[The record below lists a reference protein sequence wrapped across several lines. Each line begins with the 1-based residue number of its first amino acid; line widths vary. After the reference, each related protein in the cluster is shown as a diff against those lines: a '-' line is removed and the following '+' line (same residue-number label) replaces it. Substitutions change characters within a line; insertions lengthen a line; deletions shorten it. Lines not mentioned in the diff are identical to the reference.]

1 MLLIPTL
8 CLLLSFLTISCI
20 YLQNNVLNPFEM
32 TKKALYI
39 FNPEHDLAL
48 ASGEVNY
55 MAPASAR
62 RMASELALLPMWYAE
77 EGSVVL
83 APSAYNLNYLKQMQE
98 LLDIPV
104 DLMTEPELAIEPN
117 LDIRPWGW
125 DLALR
130 KRLSVLGVDEALFPS
145 MEQLNGLR
153 EYSHRSKAVSLL
165 PELRLNEYFC
175 GESYY
180 LKTPEEWKRFVE
192 ERKEC
197 LLKAPL
203 SGSGKGLNWC
213 KGIFTPFIS
222 GWCTRVTASQGGV
235 IAEPIYDK
243 VEDFAME
250 FYSDGAGEVTF
261 VGYSFF
267 HTGKSGMYEGNRLL
281 SNEAIWK
288 QLSQY
293 VPSKVLTDLEN
304 CLKYRLSALVGTVYK
319 GYLGVDMMICRFPE
333 NEKPAFRIHPCVE
346 INLRMNMGVIA
357 RFLHDRYVRPGS
369 TGRFVIDYHPSE
381 GEALQEHE
389 RMSATYPL
397 EIREGRVCSG
407 YLPLV
412 PVHRRSCYRSWIW
425 VTPDYI

>member
-1 MLLIPTL
+1 
-8 CLLLSFLTISCI
+8 
-20 YLQNNVLNPFEM
+20 M

-48 ASGEVNY
+48 ASGEANY

-77 EGSVVL
+77 EGSAVL
-83 APSAYNLNYLKQMQE
+83 APSAYNLDYVKKIQE
-98 LLDIPV
+98 LLGLSV
-104 DLMTEPELAIEPN
+104 DLITEPELAIEQD

-125 DLALR
+125 GVALR
-130 KRLSVLGVDEALFPS
+130 KRLSVLGVDEVLLPS
-145 MEQLNGLR
+145 MGQLNDLR
-153 EYSHRSKAVSLL
+153 EYSHRSKAVALL
-165 PELRLNEYFC
+165 PELQLNEYFC

-192 ERKEC
+192 GRKEC

-222 GWCTRVTASQGGV
+222 GWCTRVAASQGGV
-235 IAEPIYDK
+235 IAEPIYNK

-250 FYSDGAGEVTF
+250 FYSDGAGELTF
-261 VGYSFF
+261 VGYSLF
-267 HTGKSGMYEGNRLL
+267 HTGKSGMYEGNCLL
-281 SNEAIWK
+281 SNEAIRK
-288 QLSQY
+288 KLSQY
-293 VPSKVLTDLEN
+293 VPLEALMDLEN

-333 NEKPAFRIHPCVE
+333 NEKPVFRIHPCVE

-397 EIREGRVCSG
+397 ESREGRVYSG

-412 PVHRRSCYRSWIW
+412 PVHKRSCYRAWIW
-425 VTPDYI
+425 VTPDNI

>member
-1 MLLIPTL
+1 
-8 CLLLSFLTISCI
+8 
-20 YLQNNVLNPFEM
+20 M
-32 TKKALYI
+32 TKKALYL

-48 ASGEVNY
+48 ASGEANY

-77 EGSVVL
+77 EGSAVL
-83 APSAYNLNYLKQMQE
+83 APSAYNLDYVKKIQE
-98 LLDIPV
+98 LLGLSV
-104 DLMTEPELAIEPN
+104 DLITEPELAIEPD

-125 DLALR
+125 DVALR
-130 KRLSVLGVDEALFPS
+130 KRLSVLGVDEVLLPS
-145 MEQLNGLR
+145 MGQLNDLR
-153 EYSHRSKAVSLL
+153 EYSHRSKAVALL
-165 PELRLNEYFC
+165 PELQLNEYFC

-192 ERKEC
+192 GWKEC

-222 GWCTRVTASQGGV
+222 GWCTRVAASQGGV
-235 IAEPIYDK
+235 IAEPIYNK

-250 FYSDGAGEVTF
+250 FYSDGAGELTF
-261 VGYSFF
+261 VGYSLF
-267 HTGKSGMYEGNRLL
+267 HTGKSGMYEGNCLL
-281 SNEAIWK
+281 SNEAIRK
-288 QLSQY
+288 KLSQY
-293 VPSKVLTDLEN
+293 IPSEALMDLEN

-333 NEKPAFRIHPCVE
+333 NEKPVFRIHPCVE

-397 EIREGRVCSG
+397 EIREGRVYSG

-412 PVHRRSCYRSWIW
+412 PVHKRSCYRAWIW
-425 VTPDYI
+425 VTPDNI

>member
-1 MLLIPTL
+1 
-8 CLLLSFLTISCI
+8 
-20 YLQNNVLNPFEM
+20 M
-32 TKKALYI
+32 TKKALYL

-48 ASGEVNY
+48 ASGEANY

-77 EGSVVL
+77 EGSAVL
-83 APSAYNLNYLKQMQE
+83 APSAYNLDYVKKIQE
-98 LLDIPV
+98 LLGLSV
-104 DLMTEPELAIEPN
+104 DLITEPELAIEPD

-125 DLALR
+125 DVALR
-130 KRLSVLGVDEALFPS
+130 KRLSVLGVDEVLLPS
-145 MEQLNGLR
+145 MGQLNDLR
-153 EYSHRSKAVSLL
+153 EYSHRSKAVALL
-165 PELRLNEYFC
+165 PELQLNEYFC

-192 ERKEC
+192 GRKEC

-222 GWCTRVTASQGGV
+222 GWCTRVAASQGGV
-235 IAEPIYDK
+235 IAEPIYNK

-250 FYSDGAGEVTF
+250 FYSDGAGELTF
-261 VGYSFF
+261 VGYSLF
-267 HTGKSGMYEGNRLL
+267 HTGKSGMYEGNCLL
-281 SNEAIWK
+281 SNEAIRK
-288 QLSQY
+288 QLAQY
-293 VPSKVLTDLEN
+293 IPLEALMDLEN

-333 NEKPAFRIHPCVE
+333 NEKPVFRIHPCVE

-397 EIREGRVCSG
+397 EIREGRVYSG

-412 PVHRRSCYRSWIW
+412 PVHKRSCYRAWIW
-425 VTPDYI
+425 VTPDNI

>member
-1 MLLIPTL
+1 MN
-8 CLLLSFLTISCI
+8 S
-20 YLQNNVLNPFEM
+20 FEM

-48 ASGEVNY
+48 ASGEANY

-77 EGSVVL
+77 EGSAVL
-83 APSAYNLNYLKQMQE
+83 APSAYNLDYVKKIQE
-98 LLDIPV
+98 LLGLSV
-104 DLMTEPELAIEPN
+104 DLITEPELAIEPD

-125 DLALR
+125 DVALR
-130 KRLSVLGVDEALFPS
+130 KRLSVLGVDEVLLPS
-145 MEQLNGLR
+145 MGQLNDLR
-153 EYSHRSKAVSLL
+153 EYSHRSKAVALL
-165 PELRLNEYFC
+165 PELQLNECFC

-192 ERKEC
+192 GRKEC

-213 KGIFTPFIS
+213 KGIFTSFIS
-222 GWCTRVTASQGGV
+222 GWCTRVAASQGGV
-235 IAEPIYDK
+235 IAEPIYNK

-250 FYSDGAGEVTF
+250 FYSDGAGELTF
-261 VGYSFF
+261 VGYSLF

-281 SNEAIWK
+281 SNGAIRK
-288 QLSQY
+288 QLAQY
-293 VPSKVLTDLEN
+293 VPLEALMDLEN

-333 NEKPAFRIHPCVE
+333 NEKPVFRIHPCVE

-397 EIREGRVCSG
+397 ESREGRVYSG

-412 PVHRRSCYRSWIW
+412 PVHKRSCYRAWIW
-425 VTPDYI
+425 VTPDNI

>member
-1 MLLIPTL
+1 
-8 CLLLSFLTISCI
+8 
-20 YLQNNVLNPFEM
+20 M

-48 ASGEVNY
+48 ASGEANY

-77 EGSVVL
+77 EGSAVL
-83 APSAYNLNYLKQMQE
+83 APSAYNLDYVKKIQE
-98 LLDIPV
+98 LLGLSV
-104 DLMTEPELAIEPN
+104 DLITEPELAIEPD

-125 DLALR
+125 DVALR
-130 KRLSVLGVDEALFPS
+130 KRLSVLGVDEVLLPS
-145 MEQLNGLR
+145 MGQLNDLR
-153 EYSHRSKAVSLL
+153 EYSHRSKAVALL
-165 PELRLNEYFC
+165 PELQLNECFC

-192 ERKEC
+192 GRKEC

-213 KGIFTPFIS
+213 KGIFTSFIS
-222 GWCTRVTASQGGV
+222 GWCTRVAASQGGV
-235 IAEPIYDK
+235 IAEPIYNK

-250 FYSDGAGEVTF
+250 FYSDGAGELTF
-261 VGYSFF
+261 VGYSLF
-267 HTGKSGMYEGNRLL
+267 HTGKSGMYEGNCLL
-281 SNEAIWK
+281 SNEAIRK
-288 QLSQY
+288 QLAQY
-293 VPSKVLTDLEN
+293 IPLEALMDLEN

-333 NEKPAFRIHPCVE
+333 NEKPVFRIHPCVE

-397 EIREGRVCSG
+397 ESREGRVYSG

-412 PVHRRSCYRSWIW
+412 PVHKRSCYRAWIW
-425 VTPDYI
+425 VTPDNI

>member
-1 MLLIPTL
+1 
-8 CLLLSFLTISCI
+8 
-20 YLQNNVLNPFEM
+20 M

-48 ASGEVNY
+48 ASGEANY

-77 EGSVVL
+77 EGSAVL
-83 APSAYNLNYLKQMQE
+83 APSAYNLDYVKKIQE
-98 LLDIPV
+98 LLGLSV
-104 DLMTEPELAIEPN
+104 DLITEPELAIEPD

-125 DLALR
+125 DVALR
-130 KRLSVLGVDEALFPS
+130 KRLSVLGVDEVLLPS
-145 MEQLNGLR
+145 MGQLNDLR
-153 EYSHRSKAVSLL
+153 EYSHRSKAVALL
-165 PELRLNEYFC
+165 PELQLNEYFC

-192 ERKEC
+192 GRKEC

-213 KGIFTPFIS
+213 KGIFTSFIS
-222 GWCTRVTASQGGV
+222 GWCTRVAASQGGV
-235 IAEPIYDK
+235 IAEPIYNK

-250 FYSDGAGEVTF
+250 FYSDGAGELTF
-261 VGYSFF
+261 VGYSLF
-267 HTGKSGMYEGNRLL
+267 HTGKSGMYEGNCLL
-281 SNEAIWK
+281 SNEAIRK
-288 QLSQY
+288 QLAQY
-293 VPSKVLTDLEN
+293 IPLEALMDLEN

-333 NEKPAFRIHPCVE
+333 NEKPVFRIHPCVE

-381 GEALQEHE
+381 GEALQEHD

-397 EIREGRVCSG
+397 EIREGRVYSG

-412 PVHRRSCYRSWIW
+412 PVHKRSCYRAWIW
-425 VTPDYI
+425 VTPDNI

>member
-1 MLLIPTL
+1 
-8 CLLLSFLTISCI
+8 
-20 YLQNNVLNPFEM
+20 M

-48 ASGEVNY
+48 ASGETNY

-77 EGSVVL
+77 EGSAVL
-83 APSAYNLNYLKQMQE
+83 APSAYNLDYVKKIQE
-98 LLDIPV
+98 LLGLSV
-104 DLMTEPELAIEPN
+104 DLITDPELAIEQD

-125 DLALR
+125 DVALR
-130 KRLSVLGVDEALFPS
+130 KRLSVLGVDEVLLPS
-145 MEQLNGLR
+145 MGQLNDLR
-153 EYSHRSKAVSLL
+153 EYSHRSKAVALL
-165 PELRLNEYFC
+165 PELQLNECFC

-192 ERKEC
+192 GRKEC

-213 KGIFTPFIS
+213 KGIFTSFIS
-222 GWCTRVTASQGGV
+222 GWCTRVAASQGGV
-235 IAEPIYDK
+235 IAEPIYNK

-250 FYSDGAGEVTF
+250 FYSDGAGELTF
-261 VGYSFF
+261 VGYSLF

-281 SNEAIWK
+281 SNEAIRK
-288 QLSQY
+288 QLAQY
-293 VPSKVLTDLEN
+293 IPLEALMDLEN

-333 NEKPAFRIHPCVE
+333 NEKPVFRIHPCVE

-397 EIREGRVCSG
+397 EIREGRVYSG

-412 PVHRRSCYRSWIW
+412 PVHKRSCYRAWIW
-425 VTPDYI
+425 VTPDNI

>member
-1 MLLIPTL
+1 
-8 CLLLSFLTISCI
+8 
-20 YLQNNVLNPFEM
+20 M

-48 ASGEVNY
+48 ASGEANY

-77 EGSVVL
+77 EGSAVL
-83 APSAYNLNYLKQMQE
+83 APSAYNLDYVKKIQE
-98 LLDIPV
+98 LLGLSV
-104 DLMTEPELAIEPN
+104 DLITEPELAIEPD

-125 DLALR
+125 DVALR
-130 KRLSVLGVDEALFPS
+130 KRLSVLGVDEVLLPS
-145 MEQLNGLR
+145 MGQLNDLR
-153 EYSHRSKAVSLL
+153 EYSHRSKAVALL
-165 PELRLNEYFC
+165 PELQLNEYFC

-192 ERKEC
+192 GRKEC

-213 KGIFTPFIS
+213 KGIFTSFIS
-222 GWCTRVTASQGGV
+222 GWCTRVAASQGGV
-235 IAEPIYDK
+235 IAEPIYNK

-250 FYSDGAGEVTF
+250 FYSDGAGELTF
-261 VGYSFF
+261 VGYSLF
-267 HTGKSGMYEGNRLL
+267 HTGKSGMYEGNCLL
-281 SNEAIWK
+281 SNEAIRK
-288 QLSQY
+288 KLSQY
-293 VPSKVLTDLEN
+293 VPLEALMDLEN

-333 NEKPAFRIHPCVE
+333 NEKPVFRIHPCVE

-397 EIREGRVCSG
+397 EIREGRVYSG

-412 PVHRRSCYRSWIW
+412 PVHRRSCYRAWIW
-425 VTPDYI
+425 VTPDNI

>member
-1 MLLIPTL
+1 
-8 CLLLSFLTISCI
+8 
-20 YLQNNVLNPFEM
+20 M

-48 ASGEVNY
+48 ASGETNY

-77 EGSVVL
+77 EGSAVL
-83 APSAYNLNYLKQMQE
+83 APSAYNLDYVKKIQE
-98 LLDIPV
+98 LLGLSV
-104 DLMTEPELAIEPN
+104 DLITEPELAIEPD

-125 DLALR
+125 DVALR
-130 KRLSVLGVDEALFPS
+130 KRLSVLGVDEVLLPS
-145 MEQLNGLR
+145 MGQLNDLR
-153 EYSHRSKAVSLL
+153 EYSHRSKAVALL
-165 PELRLNEYFC
+165 PELQLNEYFC

-192 ERKEC
+192 GRKEC

-222 GWCTRVTASQGGV
+222 GWCTRVAASQGGV
-235 IAEPIYDK
+235 IAEPIYNK

-250 FYSDGAGEVTF
+250 FYSDGAGELTF
-261 VGYSFF
+261 VGYSLF

-281 SNEAIWK
+281 SNEAIRK
-288 QLSQY
+288 QLAQY
-293 VPSKVLTDLEN
+293 IPLEALMDLEN

-333 NEKPAFRIHPCVE
+333 NEKPVFRIHPCVE

-369 TGRFVIDYHPSE
+369 IGRFVIDYHPSE

-397 EIREGRVCSG
+397 ESREGRVYSG

-412 PVHRRSCYRSWIW
+412 PVHRRSCYRAWVW
-425 VTPDYI
+425 VTPDNI

>member
-1 MLLIPTL
+1 
-8 CLLLSFLTISCI
+8 
-20 YLQNNVLNPFEM
+20 M

-48 ASGEVNY
+48 ASGEANY

-77 EGSVVL
+77 EGSVEEGGVVL

-104 DLMTEPELAIEPN
+104 DLITEPELAIEQD

-125 DLALR
+125 DVALR
-130 KRLSVLGVDEALFPS
+130 KRLSVLGVDEVLLPS
-145 MEQLNGLR
+145 MGQLNDLR
-153 EYSHRSKAVSLL
+153 EYSHRSKAVALL
-165 PELRLNEYFC
+165 PELQLNEYFC

-192 ERKEC
+192 GRKEC

-222 GWCTRVTASQGGV
+222 GWCTRVAASQGGV
-235 IAEPIYDK
+235 IAEPIYNK

-250 FYSDGAGEVTF
+250 FYSDGAGELTF
-261 VGYSFF
+261 VGYSLF
-267 HTGKSGMYEGNRLL
+267 HTGKSGMYEGNCLL
-281 SNEAIWK
+281 SNEAIRK
-288 QLSQY
+288 KLSQY
-293 VPSKVLTDLEN
+293 IPLEALMDLEN

-333 NEKPAFRIHPCVE
+333 NEKPVFRIHPCVE

-397 EIREGRVCSG
+397 EIREGRVYSG

-412 PVHRRSCYRSWIW
+412 PVHRRSCYRAWIW
-425 VTPDYI
+425 VTPDNI

>member
-1 MLLIPTL
+1 
-8 CLLLSFLTISCI
+8 
-20 YLQNNVLNPFEM
+20 M

-48 ASGEVNY
+48 ASGEANY

-77 EGSVVL
+77 EGSAVL
-83 APSAYNLNYLKQMQE
+83 APSAYNLDYVKKIQE
-98 LLDIPV
+98 LLGLSV
-104 DLMTEPELAIEPN
+104 DLITEPELAIEPD

-125 DLALR
+125 DVALR
-130 KRLSVLGVDEALFPS
+130 KRLSVLGVDEVLLPS
-145 MEQLNGLR
+145 MGQLNDLR
-153 EYSHRSKAVSLL
+153 EYSHRSKAVALL
-165 PELRLNEYFC
+165 PELQLNEYFC

-192 ERKEC
+192 GRKEC

-213 KGIFTPFIS
+213 KGIFTSFIS
-222 GWCTRVTASQGGV
+222 GWCTRVAASQGGV
-235 IAEPIYDK
+235 IAEPIYNK

-250 FYSDGAGEVTF
+250 FYSDGAGELTF
-261 VGYSFF
+261 VGYSLF
-267 HTGKSGMYEGNRLL
+267 HTGKSGMYEGNCLL
-281 SNEAIWK
+281 SNEAIRK
-288 QLSQY
+288 KLSQY
-293 VPSKVLTDLEN
+293 IPSEALMDLEN

-333 NEKPAFRIHPCVE
+333 NEKPVFRIHPCVE

-397 EIREGRVCSG
+397 EIREGRVYSG

-412 PVHRRSCYRSWIW
+412 PVHRRSCYRAWIW
-425 VTPDYI
+425 VTPDNI

>member
-1 MLLIPTL
+1 
-8 CLLLSFLTISCI
+8 
-20 YLQNNVLNPFEM
+20 M
-32 TKKALYI
+32 TKKALYL

-48 ASGEVNY
+48 ASGEANY

-77 EGSVVL
+77 EGSAVL
-83 APSAYNLNYLKQMQE
+83 APSAYNLDYVKKIQE
-98 LLDIPV
+98 LLGLSV
-104 DLMTEPELAIEPN
+104 DLITEPELAIEPD

-125 DLALR
+125 DVALR
-130 KRLSVLGVDEALFPS
+130 KRLSVLGVDEVLLPS
-145 MEQLNGLR
+145 MGQLNDLR
-153 EYSHRSKAVSLL
+153 EYSHRSKAVALL
-165 PELRLNEYFC
+165 PELQLNECFC

-192 ERKEC
+192 GRKEC

-213 KGIFTPFIS
+213 KGIFTSFIS
-222 GWCTRVTASQGGV
+222 GWCTRVAASQGGV
-235 IAEPIYDK
+235 IAEPIYNK

-250 FYSDGAGEVTF
+250 FYSDGAGELTF
-261 VGYSFF
+261 VGYSLF

-281 SNEAIWK
+281 SNGAIRK
-288 QLSQY
+288 QLAQY
-293 VPSKVLTDLEN
+293 VPLEALMDLEN

-333 NEKPAFRIHPCVE
+333 NEKPVFRIHPCVE

-397 EIREGRVCSG
+397 ESREGRVYSG

-412 PVHRRSCYRSWIW
+412 PVHKRSCYRAWIW
-425 VTPDYI
+425 VTPDNI

>member
-1 MLLIPTL
+1 M
-8 CLLLSFLTISCI
+8 
-20 YLQNNVLNPFEM
+20 
-32 TKKALYI
+32 
-39 FNPEHDLAL
+39 AL
-48 ASGEVNY
+48 ASGETNY

-62 RMASELALLPMWYAE
+62 QMASDLALLPMWYAE
-77 EGSVVL
+77 AGSAVL
-83 APSAYNLNYLKQMQE
+83 APSAYNADFLKTKSE
-98 LLDIPV
+98 LLGMDV
-104 DLMTEPELAIEPN
+104 ALLTEPEVA
-117 LDIRPWGW
+117 DGKDRKFSPWGW
-125 DLALR
+125 DPALR
-130 KRLSVLGVDEALFPS
+130 KRLMTLGADQTELPS
-145 MEQLNGLR
+145 ADYMNILR
-153 EYSHRSKAVSLL
+153 EHSHRLQAVKLL
-165 PELRLNEYFC
+165 PGLRLNEYFC
-175 GESYY
+175 GESFY
-180 LKTPEEWKRFVE
+180 LSTLAECSAFVE
-192 ERKEC
+192 GREAC

-222 GWCTRVTASQGGV
+222 GWCTRVAASQGGI
-235 IAEPIYDK
+235 IAEPIYNK

-250 FYSDGAGEVTF
+250 FYSDGTGEVTF
-261 VGYSFF
+261 MGYSLF

-333 NEKPAFRIHPCVE
+333 NEKPVFRIHPCVE
-346 INLRMNMGVIA
+346 INLRMNMGVVA
-357 RFLHDRYVRPGS
+357 RFLYDRYVRSDS

-397 EIREGRVCSG
+397 EIREGRVYSG

-412 PVHRRSCYRSWIW
+412 PVHRRSCYRAWIW
-425 VTPDYI
+425 VTPDNI

>member
-1 MLLIPTL
+1 
-8 CLLLSFLTISCI
+8 
-20 YLQNNVLNPFEM
+20 M

-48 ASGEVNY
+48 ASGEANY

-77 EGSVVL
+77 EGSAVL
-83 APSAYNLNYLKQMQE
+83 APSAYNLDYVKKIQE
-98 LLDIPV
+98 LLGLSV
-104 DLMTEPELAIEPN
+104 DLITEPELAIEPD

-125 DLALR
+125 DVALR
-130 KRLSVLGVDEALFPS
+130 KRLSVLGVDEVLLPS
-145 MEQLNGLR
+145 MGQLNDLR
-153 EYSHRSKAVSLL
+153 EYSHRSKAVALL
-165 PELRLNEYFC
+165 PELQLNECFC

-192 ERKEC
+192 GRKEC

-222 GWCTRVTASQGGV
+222 GWCTRVAASQGGV
-235 IAEPIYDK
+235 IAEPIYNK

-250 FYSDGAGEVTF
+250 FYSDGAGELTF
-261 VGYSFF
+261 VGYSLF
-267 HTGKSGMYEGNRLL
+267 HTGKSGMYEGNCLL
-281 SNEAIWK
+281 SNEAIRK
-288 QLSQY
+288 KLSQY
-293 VPSKVLTDLEN
+293 VPLEALMDLEN
-304 CLKYRLSALVGTVYK
+304 CLKYRLSALVGIVYK

-333 NEKPAFRIHPCVE
+333 NEKPVFRIHPCVE

-397 EIREGRVCSG
+397 EIREGRVYSG

-412 PVHRRSCYRSWIW
+412 PVHKRSCYRAWIW
-425 VTPDYI
+425 VTPDNI

>member
-1 MLLIPTL
+1 
-8 CLLLSFLTISCI
+8 
-20 YLQNNVLNPFEM
+20 M

-48 ASGEVNY
+48 ASGEANY

-77 EGSVVL
+77 EGSAVL
-83 APSAYNLNYLKQMQE
+83 APSAYNLDYVKKIQE
-98 LLDIPV
+98 LLGLSV
-104 DLMTEPELAIEPN
+104 DLITEPELAIEPD

-125 DLALR
+125 DVALR
-130 KRLSVLGVDEALFPS
+130 KRLSVLGVDEVLLPS
-145 MEQLNGLR
+145 MGQLNDLR
-153 EYSHRSKAVSLL
+153 EYSHRSKAVALL
-165 PELRLNEYFC
+165 PELQLNEYFC

-192 ERKEC
+192 GRKEC

-213 KGIFTPFIS
+213 KGIFTSFIS
-222 GWCTRVTASQGGV
+222 GWCTRVAASQGGV
-235 IAEPIYDK
+235 IAEPIYNK

-250 FYSDGAGEVTF
+250 FYSDGAGELTF
-261 VGYSFF
+261 VGYSLF
-267 HTGKSGMYEGNRLL
+267 HTGKSGMYEGNCLL
-281 SNEAIWK
+281 SNEAIRK
-288 QLSQY
+288 KLSQY
-293 VPSKVLTDLEN
+293 VPLEALTDLEN

-333 NEKPAFRIHPCVE
+333 NEKPVFRIHPCVE

-397 EIREGRVCSG
+397 EIREGKIGRAHV
-407 YLPLV
+407 
-412 PVHRRSCYRSWIW
+412 
-425 VTPDYI
+425 

>member
-1 MLLIPTL
+1 
-8 CLLLSFLTISCI
+8 
-20 YLQNNVLNPFEM
+20 M
-32 TKKALYI
+32 TKKALYL

-48 ASGEVNY
+48 ASGEANY

-77 EGSVVL
+77 EGSAVL
-83 APSAYNLNYLKQMQE
+83 APSAYNLDYVKKIQE
-98 LLDIPV
+98 LLGLSV
-104 DLMTEPELAIEPN
+104 DLITEPELAIEPD

-125 DLALR
+125 DVALR
-130 KRLSVLGVDEALFPS
+130 KRLSVLGVDEVLLPS
-145 MEQLNGLR
+145 MGQLNDLR
-153 EYSHRSKAVSLL
+153 EYSHRSKAVALL
-165 PELRLNEYFC
+165 PELQLNECFC

-192 ERKEC
+192 GRKEC

-222 GWCTRVTASQGGV
+222 GWCTRVAASQGGV
-235 IAEPIYDK
+235 IAEPIYNK

-250 FYSDGAGEVTF
+250 FYSDGAGELTF
-261 VGYSFF
+261 VGYSLF
-267 HTGKSGMYEGNRLL
+267 HTGKSGMYEGNCLL
-281 SNEAIWK
+281 SNEAIRK
-288 QLSQY
+288 KLSQY
-293 VPSKVLTDLEN
+293 IPLEALMDLEN

-333 NEKPAFRIHPCVE
+333 NEKPVFRIHPCVE

-397 EIREGRVCSG
+397 EIREGRVYSG

-412 PVHRRSCYRSWIW
+412 PVHRRSCYRAWIW
-425 VTPDYI
+425 VIPDNI

>member
-1 MLLIPTL
+1 
-8 CLLLSFLTISCI
+8 
-20 YLQNNVLNPFEM
+20 M
-32 TKKALYI
+32 TKKALYL

-48 ASGEVNY
+48 ASGEANY

-77 EGSVVL
+77 EGSAVL
-83 APSAYNLNYLKQMQE
+83 APSAYNLDYVKKIQE
-98 LLDIPV
+98 LLGLSV
-104 DLMTEPELAIEPN
+104 DLITEPELAIEQD

-125 DLALR
+125 DVALR
-130 KRLSVLGVDEALFPS
+130 KRLSVLGVDEVLLPS
-145 MEQLNGLR
+145 MGQLNDLR
-153 EYSHRSKAVSLL
+153 EYSHRSKAVALL
-165 PELRLNEYFC
+165 PELQLNEYFC

-192 ERKEC
+192 GRKEC

-222 GWCTRVTASQGGV
+222 GWCTRVAASQGGV
-235 IAEPIYDK
+235 IAEPIYNK

-250 FYSDGAGEVTF
+250 FYSDGAGELTF
-261 VGYSFF
+261 VGYSLF
-267 HTGKSGMYEGNRLL
+267 HTGKSGMYEGNCLL
-281 SNEAIWK
+281 SNEAIRK
-288 QLSQY
+288 QLAQY
-293 VPSKVLTDLEN
+293 IPLEALMDLEN

-333 NEKPAFRIHPCVE
+333 NEKPVFRIHPCVE

-397 EIREGRVCSG
+397 EIREGRVYSG

-412 PVHRRSCYRSWIW
+412 PVHKRSCYRAWIW
-425 VTPDYI
+425 VTPDNI

>member
-1 MLLIPTL
+1 MI
-8 CLLLSFLTISCI
+8 
-20 YLQNNVLNPFEM
+20 
-32 TKKALYI
+32 KKALYI

-48 ASGEVNY
+48 ASGETNY

-77 EGSVVL
+77 EGSGVL
-83 APSAYNLNYLKQMQE
+83 APSAYNLDYVKKIQE
-98 LLDIPV
+98 LLGLSV

-125 DLALR
+125 DVALR
-130 KRLSVLGVDEALFPS
+130 KRLLGLGVDEALLPS

-165 PELRLNEYFC
+165 PELQLNEYFC

-180 LKTPEEWKRFVE
+180 LKTQEEWKTFVE
-192 ERKEC
+192 ERECC

-222 GWCTRVTASQGGV
+222 GWCTRVAASQGGI
-235 IAEPIYDK
+235 IAEPIYNK

-250 FYSDGAGEVTF
+250 FYSDGTGEVTF
-261 VGYSFF
+261 MGYSLF

-333 NEKPAFRIHPCVE
+333 NEKPFFRIHPCVE
-346 INLRMNMGVIA
+346 INLRMNMGVVA
-357 RFLHDRYVRPGS
+357 RFLYDRYVHPDS

-397 EIREGRVCSG
+397 KIREGRVYSG

-412 PVHRRSCYRSWIW
+412 PVHRRSCYRAWIW
-425 VTPDYI
+425 VTPDNI

>member
-1 MLLIPTL
+1 
-8 CLLLSFLTISCI
+8 
-20 YLQNNVLNPFEM
+20 M
-32 TKKALYI
+32 TKKALYL

-48 ASGEVNY
+48 ASGEANY

-77 EGSVVL
+77 EGSAVL
-83 APSAYNLNYLKQMQE
+83 APSAYNLDYVKKIQE
-98 LLDIPV
+98 LLGLSV
-104 DLMTEPELAIEPN
+104 DLITEPELAIEPD

-125 DLALR
+125 DVALR
-130 KRLSVLGVDEALFPS
+130 KRLSVLGVDEVLLPS
-145 MEQLNGLR
+145 MGQLNDLR
-153 EYSHRSKAVSLL
+153 EYSHRSKAVALL
-165 PELRLNEYFC
+165 PELQLNECFC

-192 ERKEC
+192 GRKEC

-222 GWCTRVTASQGGV
+222 GWCTRVAASQGGV
-235 IAEPIYDK
+235 IAEPIYNK

-250 FYSDGAGEVTF
+250 FYSDGAGELTF
-261 VGYSFF
+261 VGYSLF
-267 HTGKSGMYEGNRLL
+267 HTGKSGMYEGNCLL
-281 SNEAIWK
+281 SNEAIRK
-288 QLSQY
+288 KLSQY
-293 VPSKVLTDLEN
+293 VPLEALMDLEN
-304 CLKYRLSALVGTVYK
+304 CLKYRLSALVGIVYK

-333 NEKPAFRIHPCVE
+333 NEKPVFRIHPCVE

-397 EIREGRVCSG
+397 ESREGRVYSG

-412 PVHRRSCYRSWIW
+412 PVHRRSCYRAWIW
-425 VTPDYI
+425 VTPDNI

>member
-1 MLLIPTL
+1 M
-8 CLLLSFLTISCI
+8 
-20 YLQNNVLNPFEM
+20 
-32 TKKALYI
+32 
-39 FNPEHDLAL
+39 AL
-48 ASGEVNY
+48 ASGETNY

-62 RMASELALLPMWYAE
+62 QMASDLALLPMWYAE
-77 EGSVVL
+77 AGSAVL
-83 APSAYNLNYLKQMQE
+83 APSAYNADFLKTKSE
-98 LLDIPV
+98 LLGMDV
-104 DLMTEPELAIEPN
+104 ALLTEPEVA
-117 LDIRPWGW
+117 DGKDWKFSPWGW
-125 DLALR
+125 DPALR
-130 KRLSVLGVDEALFPS
+130 KRLMTLGAGQTELPS
-145 MEQLNGLR
+145 ADYMNILR
-153 EYSHRSKAVSLL
+153 EHSHRLQAVKLL
-165 PELRLNEYFC
+165 PGLRLNEYFC
-175 GESYY
+175 GESFY
-180 LKTPEEWKRFVE
+180 LSTLAECSAFVE
-192 ERKEC
+192 GREAC

-222 GWCTRVTASQGGV
+222 GWCTRVAASQGGI
-235 IAEPIYDK
+235 IAEPIYNK

-250 FYSDGAGEVTF
+250 FYSDGTGEVTF
-261 VGYSFF
+261 MGYSLF

-333 NEKPAFRIHPCVE
+333 NEKPFFRIHPCVE
-346 INLRMNMGVIA
+346 INLRMNMGVVA
-357 RFLHDRYVRPGS
+357 RFLYDRYVRSDS

-397 EIREGRVCSG
+397 EIREGRVYSG

-412 PVHRRSCYRSWIW
+412 HVHRRSCYRAWIW
-425 VTPDYI
+425 VTPDNI

>member
-1 MLLIPTL
+1 
-8 CLLLSFLTISCI
+8 
-20 YLQNNVLNPFEM
+20 M

-48 ASGEVNY
+48 ASGEANY

-77 EGSVVL
+77 EGSAVL
-83 APSAYNLNYLKQMQE
+83 APSAYNLDYVKKIQE
-98 LLDIPV
+98 LLGLSV
-104 DLMTEPELAIEPN
+104 DLITEPELAIEPD

-125 DLALR
+125 DVALR
-130 KRLSVLGVDEALFPS
+130 KRLSVLGVDEVLLPS
-145 MEQLNGLR
+145 MGQLNDLR
-153 EYSHRSKAVSLL
+153 EYSHRSKAVALL
-165 PELRLNEYFC
+165 PELQLNEYFC

-192 ERKEC
+192 GRKEC

-222 GWCTRVTASQGGV
+222 GWCTRVAASQGGV
-235 IAEPIYDK
+235 IAEPIYNK

-250 FYSDGAGEVTF
+250 FYSDGAGELTF
-261 VGYSFF
+261 VGYSLF
-267 HTGKSGMYEGNRLL
+267 HTGKSGMYEGNCLL
-281 SNEAIWK
+281 SNEAIRK
-288 QLSQY
+288 KLSQY
-293 VPSKVLTDLEN
+293 VPLEALMDLEN

-333 NEKPAFRIHPCVE
+333 NEKPVFRIHPCVE

-369 TGRFVIDYHPSE
+369 TGRFVVDYHPSE

-397 EIREGRVCSG
+397 ESREGRVYSG

-412 PVHRRSCYRSWIW
+412 PVHRRSCYRAWIW
-425 VTPDYI
+425 VTPDNI

>member
-1 MLLIPTL
+1 MA
-8 CLLLSFLTISCI
+8 
-20 YLQNNVLNPFEM
+20 
-32 TKKALYI
+32 KKVLYI

-48 ASGEVNY
+48 ASGETNY

-83 APSAYNLNYLKQMQE
+83 APSAYNLDYVKRMRE
-98 LLDIPV
+98 LLGLSV
-104 DLMTEPELAIEPN
+104 DLMTEPELASERN

-125 DLALR
+125 DVALR
-130 KRLSVLGVDEALFPS
+130 KRLSVLGVDEALLPS
-145 MEQLNGLR
+145 VERLNGLR
-153 EYSHRSKAVSLL
+153 EYSHRFKAVSLL
-165 PELRLNEYFC
+165 PELQLNEYFC

-180 LKTPEEWKRFVE
+180 LKTREEWKTFVE
-192 ERKEC
+192 ERDCC

-222 GWCTRVTASQGGV
+222 GWCARVAASQGGV
-235 IAEPIYDK
+235 IAEPIYNK

-250 FYSDGAGEVTF
+250 FYSDGTGEVTF
-261 VGYSFF
+261 MGYSLF

-281 SNEAIWK
+281 ANEAIRK
-288 QLSQY
+288 QLSPY
-293 VPSKVLTDLEN
+293 VHSEVLADLKN
-304 CLKYRLSALVGTVYK
+304 CLEYRLSALVGTVYK

-333 NEKPAFRIHPCVE
+333 NERPAFRIHPCVE

-357 RFLHDRYVRPGS
+357 RFLYDRYVHPDS

-381 GEALQEHE
+381 GEALKEHE

-397 EIREGRVCSG
+397 EIREGSVYSG

-412 PVHRRSCYRSWIW
+412 PVHKKSCYRAWIW
-425 VTPDYI
+425 VAPNNI

>member
-1 MLLIPTL
+1 
-8 CLLLSFLTISCI
+8 
-20 YLQNNVLNPFEM
+20 M

-48 ASGEVNY
+48 ASGEANY

-83 APSAYNLNYLKQMQE
+83 APSAYNLDYVKKIQE
-98 LLDIPV
+98 LLGLSV
-104 DLMTEPELAIEPN
+104 DLITEPELAIEPD

-125 DLALR
+125 DVALR
-130 KRLSVLGVDEALFPS
+130 KRLSVLGVDEVLLPS
-145 MEQLNGLR
+145 MGQLNDLR
-153 EYSHRSKAVSLL
+153 EYSHRSKAVALL
-165 PELRLNEYFC
+165 PELQLNECFC

-192 ERKEC
+192 GRKEC

-213 KGIFTPFIS
+213 KGIFTSFIS
-222 GWCTRVTASQGGV
+222 GWCTRVAASQGGV
-235 IAEPIYDK
+235 IAEPIYNK

-250 FYSDGAGEVTF
+250 FYSDGAGELTF
-261 VGYSFF
+261 VGYSLF

-281 SNEAIWK
+281 SNGAIRK
-288 QLSQY
+288 QLAQY
-293 VPSKVLTDLEN
+293 VPLEALMDLEN

-333 NEKPAFRIHPCVE
+333 NEKPVFRIHPCVE

-397 EIREGRVCSG
+397 ESREGRVYSG

-412 PVHRRSCYRSWIW
+412 PVHKRSCYRAWIW
-425 VTPDYI
+425 VTPDNI

>member
-1 MLLIPTL
+1 
-8 CLLLSFLTISCI
+8 
-20 YLQNNVLNPFEM
+20 M

-48 ASGEVNY
+48 ASGEANY

-77 EGSVVL
+77 EGSAVL
-83 APSAYNLNYLKQMQE
+83 APSAYNLDYVKKIQE
-98 LLDIPV
+98 LLGLSV
-104 DLMTEPELAIEPN
+104 DLITEPELAIEQD

-125 DLALR
+125 DVALR
-130 KRLSVLGVDEALFPS
+130 KRLSVLGVDEVLLPS
-145 MEQLNGLR
+145 MGQLNDLR
-153 EYSHRSKAVSLL
+153 EYSHRSKAVALL
-165 PELRLNEYFC
+165 PELQLNEYFC

-192 ERKEC
+192 GRKEC

-213 KGIFTPFIS
+213 KGIFTSFIS
-222 GWCTRVTASQGGV
+222 GWCTRVAASQGGV
-235 IAEPIYDK
+235 IAEPIYNK

-250 FYSDGAGEVTF
+250 FYSDGAGELTF
-261 VGYSFF
+261 VGYSLF
-267 HTGKSGMYEGNRLL
+267 HTGKSGMYEGNCLL
-281 SNEAIWK
+281 SNEAIRK
-288 QLSQY
+288 QLAQY
-293 VPSKVLTDLEN
+293 IPLEALMDLEN

-333 NEKPAFRIHPCVE
+333 NEKPVFRIHPCVE

-397 EIREGRVCSG
+397 EIREGRVYSG

-412 PVHRRSCYRSWIW
+412 PVHRRSCYRAWIW
-425 VTPDYI
+425 VTPDNI

>member
-1 MLLIPTL
+1 
-8 CLLLSFLTISCI
+8 
-20 YLQNNVLNPFEM
+20 M

-48 ASGEVNY
+48 ASGETNY

-77 EGSVVL
+77 EGSAVL
-83 APSAYNLNYLKQMQE
+83 APSAYNLDYVKKIQE
-98 LLDIPV
+98 LLGLSV
-104 DLMTEPELAIEPN
+104 DLITEPELAIEPD

-125 DLALR
+125 DVALR
-130 KRLSVLGVDEALFPS
+130 KRLSVLGVDEVLLPS
-145 MEQLNGLR
+145 MGQLNDLR
-153 EYSHRSKAVSLL
+153 EYSHRSKAVALL
-165 PELRLNEYFC
+165 PELQLNEYFC

-192 ERKEC
+192 GRKEC

-222 GWCTRVTASQGGV
+222 GWCTRVAASQGGV
-235 IAEPIYDK
+235 IAEPIYNK

-250 FYSDGAGEVTF
+250 FYSDGAGELTF
-261 VGYSFF
+261 VGYSLF
-267 HTGKSGMYEGNRLL
+267 HTGKSGMYEGNCLL
-281 SNEAIWK
+281 SNEAIRK
-288 QLSQY
+288 QLAQY
-293 VPSKVLTDLEN
+293 IPLEALMDLEN

-333 NEKPAFRIHPCVE
+333 NEKPVFRIHPCVE

-397 EIREGRVCSG
+397 ESREGRVYSG

-412 PVHRRSCYRSWIW
+412 PVHRRSCYRAWVW
-425 VTPDYI
+425 VTPDNI

>member
-1 MLLIPTL
+1 
-8 CLLLSFLTISCI
+8 
-20 YLQNNVLNPFEM
+20 M

-48 ASGEVNY
+48 ASGEANY

-77 EGSVVL
+77 EGSAVL
-83 APSAYNLNYLKQMQE
+83 APSAYNLDYVKKIQE
-98 LLDIPV
+98 LLGLSV
-104 DLMTEPELAIEPN
+104 DLITEPELAIEQD

-125 DLALR
+125 DVALR
-130 KRLSVLGVDEALFPS
+130 KRLSVLGVDEVLLPS
-145 MEQLNGLR
+145 MGQLNDLR
-153 EYSHRSKAVSLL
+153 EYSHRSKAVALL
-165 PELRLNEYFC
+165 PELQLNEYFC

-192 ERKEC
+192 GRKEC

-222 GWCTRVTASQGGV
+222 GWCTRVAASQGGV
-235 IAEPIYDK
+235 IAEPIYNK

-250 FYSDGAGEVTF
+250 FYSDGAGELTF
-261 VGYSFF
+261 VGYSLF
-267 HTGKSGMYEGNRLL
+267 HTGKSGMYEGNCLL
-281 SNEAIWK
+281 SNETIRK
-288 QLSQY
+288 QLAQY
-293 VPSKVLTDLEN
+293 IPLEALMDLEN

-333 NEKPAFRIHPCVE
+333 NEKPVFRIHPCVE
-346 INLRMNMGVIA
+346 INLRMNMGVIV

-397 EIREGRVCSG
+397 ESREGRVYSG

-412 PVHRRSCYRSWIW
+412 PVHRRSCYRAWIW
-425 VTPDYI
+425 VTPDNI

>member
-1 MLLIPTL
+1 
-8 CLLLSFLTISCI
+8 
-20 YLQNNVLNPFEM
+20 M
-32 TKKALYI
+32 TKKALYL

-48 ASGEVNY
+48 ASGEANY

-77 EGSVVL
+77 EGSAVL
-83 APSAYNLNYLKQMQE
+83 APSAYNLDYVKKIQE
-98 LLDIPV
+98 LLGLSV
-104 DLMTEPELAIEPN
+104 DLITEPELAIEPD

-125 DLALR
+125 DVALR
-130 KRLSVLGVDEALFPS
+130 KRLSVLGVDEVLLPS
-145 MEQLNGLR
+145 MGQLNDLR
-153 EYSHRSKAVSLL
+153 EYSHRSKAVALL
-165 PELRLNEYFC
+165 PELQLNECFC

-192 ERKEC
+192 GRKEC

-222 GWCTRVTASQGGV
+222 GWCTRVAASQGGV
-235 IAEPIYDK
+235 IAEPIYNK

-250 FYSDGAGEVTF
+250 FYSDGAGELTF
-261 VGYSFF
+261 VGYSLF
-267 HTGKSGMYEGNRLL
+267 HTGKSGMYEGNCLL
-281 SNEAIWK
+281 SNEAIRK
-288 QLSQY
+288 KLAQY
-293 VPSKVLTDLEN
+293 IPLEALMDLEN

-333 NEKPAFRIHPCVE
+333 NEKPVFRIHPCVE

-397 EIREGRVCSG
+397 ESREGRVYSG

-412 PVHRRSCYRSWIW
+412 PVHKRSCYRAWIW
-425 VTPDYI
+425 VTPDNI

>member
-1 MLLIPTL
+1 
-8 CLLLSFLTISCI
+8 
-20 YLQNNVLNPFEM
+20 M

-48 ASGEVNY
+48 ASGEANY

-77 EGSVVL
+77 EGSAVL
-83 APSAYNLNYLKQMQE
+83 APSAYNLDYVKKIQE
-98 LLDIPV
+98 LLGLSV
-104 DLMTEPELAIEPN
+104 DLITEPELAIEPD

-125 DLALR
+125 DVALR
-130 KRLSVLGVDEALFPS
+130 KRLSVLGVDEVLLPS
-145 MEQLNGLR
+145 MGQLNDLR
-153 EYSHRSKAVSLL
+153 EYSHRSKAVALL
-165 PELRLNEYFC
+165 PELQLNEYFC

-180 LKTPEEWKRFVE
+180 LRTPEEWKRFVE
-192 ERKEC
+192 GRKEC

-222 GWCTRVTASQGGV
+222 GWCTRVAASQGGV
-235 IAEPIYDK
+235 IAEPIYNK

-250 FYSDGAGEVTF
+250 FYSDGAGELTF
-261 VGYSFF
+261 VGYSLF
-267 HTGKSGMYEGNRLL
+267 HTGKSGMYEGNCLL
-281 SNEAIWK
+281 SNEAIRK
-288 QLSQY
+288 KLAQY
-293 VPSKVLTDLEN
+293 IPLEALMDLEN

-333 NEKPAFRIHPCVE
+333 NEKPVFRIHPCVE

-397 EIREGRVCSG
+397 ESREGRVYSG

-412 PVHRRSCYRSWIW
+412 PVHKRSCYRAWIW
-425 VTPDYI
+425 VTPDNI

>member
-1 MLLIPTL
+1 
-8 CLLLSFLTISCI
+8 
-20 YLQNNVLNPFEM
+20 M
-32 TKKALYI
+32 TKKALYL

-48 ASGEVNY
+48 ASGEANY

-77 EGSVVL
+77 EGSAVL
-83 APSAYNLNYLKQMQE
+83 APSAYNLDYVKKIQE
-98 LLDIPV
+98 LLGLSV
-104 DLMTEPELAIEPN
+104 DLITEPELAIEQD

-125 DLALR
+125 DVALR
-130 KRLSVLGVDEALFPS
+130 KRLSVLGVDEVLLPS
-145 MEQLNGLR
+145 MGQLNDLR
-153 EYSHRSKAVSLL
+153 EYSHRSKAVALL
-165 PELRLNEYFC
+165 PELQLNEYFC

-192 ERKEC
+192 GRKEC

-222 GWCTRVTASQGGV
+222 GWCTRVAASQGGV
-235 IAEPIYDK
+235 IAEPIYNK

-250 FYSDGAGEVTF
+250 FYSDGAGELTF
-261 VGYSFF
+261 VGYSLF
-267 HTGKSGMYEGNRLL
+267 HTGKSGMYEGNCLL
-281 SNEAIWK
+281 SNEAIRK
-288 QLSQY
+288 QLAQY
-293 VPSKVLTDLEN
+293 IPLEALMDLEN

-333 NEKPAFRIHPCVE
+333 NEKPVFRIHPCVE

-369 TGRFVIDYHPSE
+369 TGRFVVDYHPSE

-397 EIREGRVCSG
+397 EIREGRVYSG

-412 PVHRRSCYRSWIW
+412 PVHKRSCYRAWIW
-425 VTPDYI
+425 VTQAILTRVYSHSYEKKYSFL

>member
-1 MLLIPTL
+1 
-8 CLLLSFLTISCI
+8 
-20 YLQNNVLNPFEM
+20 M
-32 TKKALYI
+32 TKKALYL

-48 ASGEVNY
+48 ASGEANY

-77 EGSVVL
+77 EGSAVL
-83 APSAYNLNYLKQMQE
+83 APSAYNLDYVKKIQE
-98 LLDIPV
+98 LLGLSV
-104 DLMTEPELAIEPN
+104 DLITEPELAIEQD

-125 DLALR
+125 DVALR
-130 KRLSVLGVDEALFPS
+130 KRLSVLGVDEVLLPS
-145 MEQLNGLR
+145 MGQLNDLR
-153 EYSHRSKAVSLL
+153 EYSHRSKAVALL
-165 PELRLNEYFC
+165 PELQLNECFC

-192 ERKEC
+192 GRKEC

-213 KGIFTPFIS
+213 KGIFTSFIS
-222 GWCTRVTASQGGV
+222 GWCTRVAASQGGV
-235 IAEPIYDK
+235 IAEPIYNK

-250 FYSDGAGEVTF
+250 FYSDGAGELTF
-261 VGYSFF
+261 VGYSLF

-281 SNEAIWK
+281 SNGAIRK
-288 QLSQY
+288 QLAQY
-293 VPSKVLTDLEN
+293 VPLEALMDLEN

-333 NEKPAFRIHPCVE
+333 NEKPVFRIHPCVE

-397 EIREGRVCSG
+397 ESREGRVYSG

-412 PVHRRSCYRSWIW
+412 PVHKRSCYRAWIW
-425 VTPDYI
+425 VTPDNI